1 MRKFKIDPRVRK
13 WIRII
18 HRDLGFVMVGLS
30 LVYGTSGILLNHL
43 NGQDPS
49 YKIENKSLTFA
60 EGLTPEEF
68 KQTWE
73 SESDRPKLN
82 NIGETAGKYRLMI
95 QGGIGEYD
103 PQTGMVQYQTS
114 KRKPFAYWVNRLH
127 YNRVKGWSLMAD
139 IFAGSLIFLALSG
152 LCMVKGKHSI
162 VGRGKWYLIIGLL
175 IPVLYV
181 LWAG

>member
-1 MRKFKIDPRVRK
+1 MRKFTIDPKVRK

-18 HRDLGFVMVGLS
+18 HRDLGFVMVGLA
-30 LVYGTSGILLNHL
+30 LVYGISGILLNHL
-43 NGQDPS
+43 DGQDPS

-60 EGLTPEEF
+60 KGLTPEEL
-68 KQTWE
+68 KETWQ

-152 LCMVKGKHSI
+152 LFMVKGKHSI
-162 VGRGKWYLIIGLL
+162 AGRGKWYLIIGLL
-175 IPVLYV
+175 IPVLYI

>member
-1 MRKFKIDPRVRK
+1 MRKFTINPKVRK

-30 LVYGTSGILLNHL
+30 LVYGISGILLNHL
-43 NGQDPS
+43 DGKDPS
-49 YKIENKSLTFA
+49 YRIENESLTFA
-60 EGLTPEEF
+60 EGLTPEKF
-68 KQTWE
+68 KQIWE

-103 PQTGMVQYQTS
+103 PRTGMVQYQTS

-127 YNRVKGWSLMAD
+127 YNRVKGWSPVAD
-139 IFAGSLIFLALSG
+139 IFAGALIFLAVSG
-152 LCMVKGKHSI
+152 LFMVKGKHSI
-162 VGRGKWYLIIGLL
+162 AKRGKWYLIIGLL
-175 IPVLYV
+175 IPILYI
-181 LWAG
+181 LLAG